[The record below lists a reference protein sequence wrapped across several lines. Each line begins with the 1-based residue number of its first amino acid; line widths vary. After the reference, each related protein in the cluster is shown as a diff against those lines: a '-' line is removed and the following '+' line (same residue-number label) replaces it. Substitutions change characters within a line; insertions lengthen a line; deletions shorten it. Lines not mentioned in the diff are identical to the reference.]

1 MADTFLVVAEVRH
14 GKLNSQSLEAI
25 AAGQQLAGAAG
36 KRLVVALPGKN
47 VGGIAGDLAALE
59 MSELVLVEHDLLDPY
74 TPDGFCA
81 ALRGVIEDARPE
93 YVLFPHT
100 YQVRD
105 FAPKLAAG
113 FRRGLIS
120 DCVGTRSEGGDFIFV
135 RQMFQGKANADV
147 LPVGDGPHFV
157 SFQAGAYR
165 SDAVKRASKPCEPR
179 RVGVTLDASRIR
191 TKPEEAFREAAQ
203 SVDLS
208 RADVI
213 VAVGRGIKSAEG
225 IDTAR
230 KLAGKLGA
238 EIAASRPVCDEGWL
252 PMDLQIG
259 SSGQTVSPKLYVA
272 LGISGAIQHV
282 VGMKG
287 SRVVV
292 AVNKDKSAPIFEVAD
307 FGIVGDLFEV
317 VPALVEALEAAS
329 D

>member
-1 MADTFLVVAEVRH
+1 MGDTILVVAEVRH
-14 GKLNSQSLEAI
+14 GKLNPQSLEAI
-25 AAGQQLAGAAG
+25 AAGQQLAGDA
-36 KRLVVALPGKN
+36 RLVVALPGKG
-47 VGGIAGDLAALE
+47 VGGIAGELATLE
-59 MSELVLVEHDLLDPY
+59 MRELLLVEHESLDPY

-81 ALRGVIEDARPE
+81 ALRGAIEATRPE

-105 FAPKLAAG
+105 FAPKLAAS
-113 FRRGLIS
+113 FRRGLIADCIATKS
-120 DCVGTRSEGGDFIFV
+120 DGGKLVFV

-147 LPVGDGPHFV
+147 VPVGEGPHFV

-165 SDAVKRASKPCEPR
+165 SDAAKRAPKPCEPR
-179 RVGVTLDASRIR
+179 RAAVTLDASRIR
-191 TKPEEAFREAAQ
+191 TRPEEPFREAAQ

-213 VAVGRGIKSAEG
+213 VAVGRGIKSPEG
-225 IDTAR
+225 IETAR

-259 SSGQTVSPKLYVA
+259 SSGQTVSPKLYIA

-317 VPALVEALEAAS
+317 VPALVEALEGGE
-329 D
+329 